1 MTDLMVQKRYLP
13 FHYIQ
18 VLKIKER
25 DTEINIY
32 LEFLKAQHIF
42 LQEHTEYWI
51 TAYLK

>member
-32 LEFLKAQHIF
+32 LEFLNFQAQHIF
-42 LQEHTEYWI
+42 LQEHTEY
-51 TAYLK
+51 